1 MKQIQVGKLTRIITV
16 DERIF
21 IGTLTGYAE
30 VSQGED
36 KLEEIYLSGCGEH
49 LTTIQLNNIREID
62 QDRVSFEFH
71 QSRSDER

>member
-1 MKQIQVGKLTRIITV
+1 MRQIHVGKLTRVMTM
-16 DERIF
+16 DERVF

-49 LTTIQLNNIREID
+49 LTTIQLNNVKEID
-62 QDRVSFEFH
+62 QDRVAFEFA
-71 QSRSDER
+71 QV